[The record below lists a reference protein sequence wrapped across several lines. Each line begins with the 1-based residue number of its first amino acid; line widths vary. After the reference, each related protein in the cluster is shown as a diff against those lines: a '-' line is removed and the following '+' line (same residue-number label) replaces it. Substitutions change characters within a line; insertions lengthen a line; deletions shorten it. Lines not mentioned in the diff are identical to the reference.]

1 MINKILSL
9 IKYKIEAPYTLIT
22 IIIYYYLQTRRYIL
36 RYILALI
43 EFSHLYVFT
52 FVHYVLCYSLLS
64 DNETGTNDIPC
75 YHRLTE
81 MNEVALPHMGS
92 PSKELY
98 NSTTGQSFFD
108 VTVRDHRNS

>member
-22 IIIYYYLQTRRYIL
+22 VIIYYYLQTQRYIL

-43 EFSHLYVFT
+43 EFSDLYVFI
-52 FVHYVLCYSLLS
+52 FVHCVLCYSLLS

-75 YHRLTE
+75 YHRLTK

-92 PSKELY
+92 SPKELY
-98 NSTTGQSFFD
+98 DSITGQSFFG
-108 VTVRDHRNS
+108 VTERDHRNS